1 MQKKRLRQKTSRRAI
16 NGLKDKF
23 HISKFTQ
30 IPFKI
35 YTLENVYGGTTITKP
50 SRLLTAS
57 VFRRSSKKGFDLAI
71 VCFRTFKNRRKCPR
85 VEILNEIPSFKH
97 YPLPPPLLPPPTPQ
111 PRDEANFISCGYGG
125 IPKCRRL
132 IGCLSDICVGNP
144 R

>member
-1 MQKKRLRQKTSRRAI
+1 M
-16 NGLKDKF
+16 
-23 HISKFTQ
+23 
-30 IPFKI
+30 
-35 YTLENVYGGTTITKP
+35 TKP

-57 VFRRSSKKGFDLAI
+57 VFRRSSKKGFQTSINSGKTSNTERLTLRLS
-71 VCFRTFKNRRKCPR
+71 VLGPR

-97 YPLPPPLLPPPTPQ
+97 YPLPPPLLPPPPPTPQ